1 MAQQT
6 FAYTALDASGA
17 RRSGAVEAD
26 SREAAVAR
34 LASEGRFV
42 LEIGEAARSR
52 AAGPGAGGQT
62 AAGRGRQPSRQDLAL
77 FTRRLA
83 DLASAGLPLDRVL
96 QVVADQ
102 SESGVLKRLSEEAL
116 GDVRGGMPISQALA
130 KHPRYFNSVF
140 TQTLRA
146 GEASGQFGEVASR
159 LADTQEK
166 EVTRRGQVVS
176 ALVYPCVLASTSLGV
191 IVFLITFVLPRL
203 SGVFAEMGN
212 DLPLTTRAL
221 LGSSAFVTQNWPVLV
236 IALAGA
242 VVGLRAWFATA
253 SGAEARDRFL
263 LSAPVIG
270 PVVQKAT
277 VSRFARVLG
286 TLVYGGVPILEALE
300 IAGLSASNRVF
311 LKGAQAVESEVRA
324 GRSIAEAMRDAG
336 GFPPVLT
343 HMVGVGEEIGDLPRM
358 LGRVADSLDFE
369 VDTGIRRLVA
379 LVEPTIVLSMG
390 TVVGFVVLSVLLPI
404 YQAQNLVK

>member
-1 MAQQT
+1 MPQQT
-6 FAYTALDASGA
+6 FAYTALDATGA
-17 RRSGAVEAD
+17 RRAGSVEAE

-42 LEIGEAARSR
+42 LEIGAADRRPAASAPGTSRSN
-52 AAGPGAGGQT
+52 GK
-62 AAGRGRQPSRQDLAL
+62 QPSRQDLAL

-102 SESGVLKRLSEEAL
+102 SESGALKRISEEAL
-116 GDVRGGMPISQALA
+116 SDVRSGMPISQALA
-130 KHPRYFNSVF
+130 KHPKYFNSVF

-159 LADTQEK
+159 LADYQEK
-166 EVTRRGQVVS
+166 EVTRRGQVTS
-176 ALVYPCVLASTSLGV
+176 ALVYPGVLATTSLGV
-191 IVFLITFVLPRL
+191 IIFLITFVLPRL
-203 SGVFAEMGN
+203 SGVFAEMGD
-212 DLPLTTRAL
+212 DLPLTTKAL
-221 LGSSAFVTQNWPVLV
+221 LGASAFVTQNWIVL
-236 IALAGA
+236 ALLIGGA
-242 VVGLRAWFATA
+242 VIGLRAWFATA
-253 SGAEARDRFL
+253 AGSESRDRFL
-263 LSAPVIG
+263 LSAPIIG

-311 LKGAQAVESEVRA
+311 LKSAQAVESEVRA
-324 GRSIAEAMRDAG
+324 GRAIAEAMRDAG

-343 HMVGVGEEIGDLPRM
+343 HMVGVGEEIGDLPKM

-379 LVEPTIVLSMG
+379 LVEPVIVLSMG

>member
-6 FAYTALDASGA
+6 FAYTALDASGT
-17 RRSGAVEAD
+17 RRTGAVDAE

-34 LASEGRFV
+34 LAGEGRFV
-42 LEIGEAARSR
+42 LEIGEAGKRREPMAN
-52 AAGPGAGGQT
+52 T
-62 AAGRGRQPSRQDLAL
+62 AGRGRAPSKQDLAL

-116 GDVRGGMPISQALA
+116 GDVRSGMPLSQALA
-130 KHPRYFNSVF
+130 KHPRYFGGVF

-176 ALVYPCVLASTSLGV
+176 ALVYPGVLATTSLGV

-203 SGVFAEMGN
+203 SGVFAEMGD
-212 DLPLTTRAL
+212 DLPLTTKTL
-221 LGSSAFVTQNWPVLV
+221 LSTSAFITQNWILIVV
-236 IALAGA
+236 ALAGLGI
-242 VVGLRAWFATA
+242 GLRAWLATA
-253 SGAEARDRFL
+253 GGAETRDRFL
-263 LSAPVIG
+263 LSAPVLG
-270 PVVQKAT
+270 PVIQKAT

-300 IAGLSASNRVF
+300 IAGLSASNAVF
-311 LKGAQAVESEVRA
+311 LKSARLVEAEVRA
-324 GRSIAEAMRDAG
+324 GRPIAEAMRDVG

-343 HMVGVGEEIGDLPRM
+343 HMVGVGEEIGDLPKM
-358 LGRVADSLDFE
+358 LARVADSLDFE

-379 LVEPTIVLSMG
+379 LVEPVIVLSMG

>member
-6 FAYTALDASGA
+6 FAYTALDASGT
-17 RRSGAVEAD
+17 RRAGAIDAE

-34 LASEGRFV
+34 LAAEGRFV
-42 LEIGEAARSR
+42 LEIGASSRRQAASE
-52 AAGPGAGGQT
+52 PGASS
-62 AAGRGRQPSRQDLAL
+62 RGRQPSRQDLAL

-102 SESGVLKRLSEEAL
+102 SESGVLKHLSEDAL
-116 GDVRGGMPISQALA
+116 SDVRSGMPISQALS
-130 KHPRYFNSVF
+130 KHPKYFGSVF

-159 LADTQEK
+159 LADYQEK
-166 EVTRRGQVVS
+166 EVTRRGQVTS
-176 ALVYPCVLASTSLGV
+176 ALVYPGVLATTSLGV

-203 SGVFAEMGN
+203 SGVFAEMGD
-212 DLPLTTRAL
+212 DLPLTTKAL
-221 LGSSAFVTQNWPVLV
+221 LGASAFVTQNWLV
-236 IALAGA
+236 ILIVLAGIG
-242 VVGLRAWFATA
+242 VGLRAWLAT
-253 SGAEARDRFL
+253 GAGADARDRFL
-263 LSAPVIG
+263 LSAPIIG

-311 LKGAQAVESEVRA
+311 LQSAEAVESEVRA
-324 GRSIAEAMRDAG
+324 GRPIAEAMRDTG

-343 HMVGVGEEIGDLPRM
+343 HMVGVGEEIGDLPKM

-379 LVEPTIVLSMG
+379 LVEPVIVLSMG

>member
-1 MAQQT
+1 MPQQM
-6 FAYTALDASGA
+6 FAYTALDATGA
-17 RRSGAVEAD
+17 RRAGAIEAE

-34 LASEGRFV
+34 LAGEGRFV
-42 LEIGEAARSR
+42 LEIGAADRRAQPEAGAARS
-52 AAGPGAGGQT
+52 GK
-62 AAGRGRQPSRQDLAL
+62 QPSRQDLAL

-102 SESGVLKRLSEEAL
+102 SESGALKRISEEAL
-116 GDVRGGMPISQALA
+116 TDVRSGMPISQALA
-130 KHPRYFNSVF
+130 KHPKYFNSVF

-159 LADTQEK
+159 LADYQEK
-166 EVTRRGQVVS
+166 EVTRRGQVTS
-176 ALVYPCVLASTSLGV
+176 ALVYPGVLATTSLGV
-191 IVFLITFVLPRL
+191 IIFLITFVLPRL
-203 SGVFAEMGN
+203 SGVFAEMGD
-212 DLPLTTRAL
+212 DLPLTTKAL
-221 LGSSAFVTQNWPVLV
+221 LGASSFVTQNWIVLV
-236 IALAGA
+236 LLIGGVA
-242 VVGLRAWFATA
+242 VGLRAWLATA
-253 SGAEARDRFL
+253 AGAESRDRFL
-263 LSAPVIG
+263 LAAPVIG
-270 PVVQKAT
+270 PVVRKAT

-311 LKGAQAVESEVRA
+311 LRSARAVEGEVRA
-324 GRSIAEAMRDAG
+324 GRAIAEAMRDAG

-343 HMVGVGEEIGDLPRM
+343 HMVGVGEEIGDLPKM

-379 LVEPTIVLSMG
+379 LVEPVIVLSMG

>member
-1 MAQQT
+1 MPQQT
-6 FAYTALDASGA
+6 FAYTALDATGA
-17 RRSGAVEAD
+17 RRAGSVEAE

-34 LASEGRFV
+34 LAEEGRFV
-42 LEIGEAARSR
+42 LEIGAADRRPAASAPGTSRSN
-52 AAGPGAGGQT
+52 GK
-62 AAGRGRQPSRQDLAL
+62 QPSRQDLAL

-102 SESGVLKRLSEEAL
+102 SESGALKRISEEAL
-116 GDVRGGMPISQALA
+116 TDVRSGMPISQALA
-130 KHPRYFNSVF
+130 KHPKYFNSVF

-159 LADTQEK
+159 LADYQEK
-166 EVTRRGQVVS
+166 EVTRRGQVTS
-176 ALVYPCVLASTSLGV
+176 ALVYPGVLATTSLGV
-191 IVFLITFVLPRL
+191 IIFLITFVLPRL
-203 SGVFAEMGN
+203 SGVFAEMGD
-212 DLPLTTRAL
+212 DLPMTTKAL
-221 LGSSAFVTQNWPVLV
+221 LGASSFVTQNWIILVVL
-236 IALAGA
+236 IGGA
-242 VVGLRAWFATA
+242 AFGLRAWLATA
-253 SGAEARDRFL
+253 AGAEARDRFL

-277 VSRFARVLG
+277 ISRFARVLG

-311 LKGAQAVESEVRA
+311 LKSAQAVEGEVRA
-324 GRSIAEAMRDAG
+324 GRAIAEAMRDAG

-343 HMVGVGEEIGDLPRM
+343 HMVGVGEEIGDLPKM

-379 LVEPTIVLSMG
+379 LVEPIIVLSMG

>member
-6 FAYTALDASGA
+6 FAYTALDATGA
-17 RRSGAVEAD
+17 RRAGAIEAE

-34 LASEGRFV
+34 LAGEGRFV
-42 LEIGEAARSR
+42 LEIGEAAGRP
-52 AAGPGAGGQT
+52 AVEPGAARSGK
-62 AAGRGRQPSRQDLAL
+62 QPSRQDLAL

-102 SESGVLKRLSEEAL
+102 SESGALKRISEEAL
-116 GDVRGGMPISQALA
+116 SDVRSGMPISQALA
-130 KHPRYFNSVF
+130 KHPKYFNSVF

-159 LADTQEK
+159 LADYQEK
-166 EVTRRGQVVS
+166 EVTRRGQVTS
-176 ALVYPCVLASTSLGV
+176 ALVYPGVLATTSLGV
-191 IVFLITFVLPRL
+191 IIFLITFVLPRL
-203 SGVFAEMGN
+203 SGVFAEMGD
-212 DLPLTTRAL
+212 DLPMTTKAL
-221 LGSSAFVTQNWPVLV
+221 LGASSFVTQNWIILVVL
-236 IALAGA
+236 IGGA
-242 VVGLRAWFATA
+242 AFGLRAWLATA
-253 SGAEARDRFL
+253 AGAEARDRFL

-277 VSRFARVLG
+277 ISRFARVLG

-311 LKGAQAVESEVRA
+311 LKSAQAVEGEVRA
-324 GRSIAEAMRDAG
+324 GRAIAEAMRDAG

-343 HMVGVGEEIGDLPRM
+343 HMVGVGEEIGDLPKM

-379 LVEPTIVLSMG
+379 LVEPIIVLSMG

>member
-6 FAYTALDASGA
+6 FAYTALDASGT
-17 RRSGAVEAD
+17 RRTGAIEAE

-34 LASEGRFV
+34 LAGEGRFV
-42 LEIGEAARSR
+42 LEIGEAARR
-52 AAGPGAGGQT
+52 REAGKAAS
-62 AAGRGRQPSRQDLAL
+62 GRGRPPSRQDLAL

-102 SESGVLKRLSEEAL
+102 SESGVLKRICEEAL
-116 GDVRGGMPISQALA
+116 QDVRSGMPISQALA
-130 KHPRYFNSVF
+130 KRPKYFGSVF

-166 EVTRRGQVVS
+166 EVTRRSQVVS
-176 ALVYPCVLASTSLGV
+176 ALVYPGVLATTSLGV
-191 IVFLITFVLPRL
+191 IIFLITFVLPRL
-203 SGVFAEMGN
+203 SGVFSEMGD
-212 DLPLTTRAL
+212 DLPLTTKAL
-221 LGSSAFVTQNWPVLV
+221 LGASSFVIHNWILLLL
-236 IALAGA
+236 ALAGA
-242 VVGLRAWFATA
+242 VVGARAWFATA
-253 SGAEARDRFL
+253 SGALARDRFL

-311 LKGAQAVESEVRA
+311 LTSAQAVEEEVRA

-343 HMVGVGEEIGDLPRM
+343 HMVGVGEEIGDLPKM

-379 LVEPTIVLSMG
+379 LVEPVIVLSMG

>member
-1 MAQQT
+1 MPQQT
-6 FAYTALDASGA
+6 FAYTALDATGA
-17 RRSGAVEAD
+17 RRAGAIEAE

-34 LASEGRFV
+34 LAGEGRFV
-42 LEIGEAARSR
+42 LEIGAADRRAQPEAGAARS
-52 AAGPGAGGQT
+52 
-62 AAGRGRQPSRQDLAL
+62 GRQPSRQDLAL

-102 SESGVLKRLSEEAL
+102 SESGALKRISEEAL
-116 GDVRGGMPISQALA
+116 TDVRSGMPISQALA
-130 KHPRYFNSVF
+130 KHPKYFNSVF

-159 LADTQEK
+159 LADYQEK
-166 EVTRRGQVVS
+166 EVTRRGQVTS
-176 ALVYPCVLASTSLGV
+176 ALVYPGVLATTSLGV
-191 IVFLITFVLPRL
+191 IIFLITFVLPRL
-203 SGVFAEMGN
+203 SGVFAEMGD
-212 DLPLTTRAL
+212 DLPMTTKAL
-221 LGSSAFVTQNWPVLV
+221 LGASSFVTQNWIVLV
-236 IALAGA
+236 LLIGGA
-242 VVGLRAWFATA
+242 VVGLRAWLATA
-253 SGAEARDRFL
+253 VGAEARDRFL
-263 LSAPVIG
+263 LAAPVIG

-277 VSRFARVLG
+277 ISRFARVLG

-311 LKGAQAVESEVRA
+311 LRSAQAVEGEVRA
-324 GRSIAEAMRDAG
+324 GRGIAEAMRDAG

-343 HMVGVGEEIGDLPRM
+343 HMVGVGEEIGDLPKM

-379 LVEPTIVLSMG
+379 LVEPVIVLSMG